1 MIPKMITKTK
11 KQKSRM
17 KTKGDMGRLE
27 DPRNSVLARYEVV
40 EMTAMVHT
48 QSKRARMRG
57 CEKK

>member
-1 MIPKMITKTK
+1 MIPKMKIKTK
-11 KQKSRM
+11 KQKPMM

-48 QSKRARMRG
+48 PVEASEDAWL
-57 CEKK
+57 